1 MKGKMIRIRSTM
13 FSFSL
18 NIFGSDLR
26 KCFGY
31 DDKENKEQ
39 HKLDRLFIKE
49 MVKLV
54 RQYEKDYRK
63 MIKEKA

>member
-13 FSFSL
+13 FSFNL

-31 DDKENKEQ
+31 DDEENKEQ
-39 HKLDRLFIKE
+39 HKLDRQFIKD

-54 RQYEKDYRK
+54 KQYDKDYKKIAR
-63 MIKEKA
+63 

>member
-31 DDKENKEQ
+31 DDEETKNSTG
-39 HKLDRLFIKE
+39 LTDSS
-49 MVKLV
+49 
-54 RQYEKDYRK
+54 
-63 MIKEKA
+63 

>member
-31 DDKENKEQ
+31 DDEENKEQ
-39 HKLDRLFIKE
+39 HRLDRQFIKG

-54 RQYEKDYRK
+54 RQYDKDYKR
-63 MIKEKA
+63 IAR